1 VQRTS
6 PDSVFFTTYNLLN
19 LFADDSPAAREHYET
34 IVGVIRSFDTDVLAV
49 QEVLAA
55 DRQTAVQRLRQLA
68 DDAGMRC
75 EVPGLAGSGEAALA
89 VGGHGYHV
97 GLMWRDGI
105 EPVPGSLRSRGGRYF
120 WHGLAVVTLDVGGT
134 LIRHGAFHATP
145 FGRAL
150 RADQN
155 EHLVAAITRP
165 DGQPPAL
172 VGADWNTECAD
183 RIGSG
188 ETWELYEP
196 ADPYT
201 GIGWFPDLIYQC
213 EWDYDEHGR
222 RRHWADRRPGDVLW
236 AGGLHDAAAL
246 TGADWH
252 PTTGHHPDDV
262 YGLHG
267 VRRRIDGVRVT
278 GSLAGAMRAHYVLDT
293 EQTRKAS
300 DHLPVTVEYLPS
312 AAQAEPGAAALSARK
327 VSSPGGV
334 WLLPAYVRMSSSTE
348 PMRQLEIAVYMRPGP
363 CGRKGSVSRDLADS
377 ADLPQLRPV

>member
-1 VQRTS
+1 MQRTS
-6 PDSVFFTTYNLLN
+6 PDSVAFTTYNVLN

-49 QEVLAA
+49 QEILAP
-55 DRQTAVQRLRQLA
+55 DGQTAAQRLRRLA

-75 EVPGLAGSGEAALA
+75 EVPGLDGGREAALA

-105 EPVPGSLRSRGGRYF
+105 EPVPGSLRSRGDRYF

-134 LIRHGAFHATP
+134 RVRHGAFHATP

-183 RIGSG
+183 RIASAH
-188 ETWELYEP
+188 TWELYEP
-196 ADPYT
+196 ADPYA
-201 GIGWFPDLIYQC
+201 GVGWFADLIYQC
-213 EWDYDEHGR
+213 QWDYDEHGR

-246 TGADWH
+246 IGADWH

-262 YGLHG
+262 YGMHG

-278 GSLAGAMRAHYVLDT
+278 AALAGAMRAHDVLDT
-293 EQTRKAS
+293 AQTRQAS

-312 AAQAEPGAAALSARK
+312 AAHAGPRSGALSA
-327 VSSPGGV
+327 GAA
-334 WLLPAYVRMSSSTE
+334 LPA
-348 PMRQLEIAVYMRPGP
+348 
-363 CGRKGSVSRDLADS
+363 
-377 ADLPQLRPV
+377 